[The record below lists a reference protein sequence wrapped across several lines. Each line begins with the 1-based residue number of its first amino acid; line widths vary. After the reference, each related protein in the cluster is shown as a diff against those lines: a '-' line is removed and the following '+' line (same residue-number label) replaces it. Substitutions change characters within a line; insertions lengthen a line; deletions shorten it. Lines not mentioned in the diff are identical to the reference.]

1 MTKEQERIHQILS
14 NGNVELRCIDPSGN
28 IWASV
33 YDDYDFLAQAI
44 RLAHSK
50 RCQIYHTLNPV
61 TNSATNGKLRPYVK
75 TAKDNEIDCY
85 KNILIDIDPPKTD
98 AGATDEGVQDAFQQ
112 ATDVLD
118 FLKTDAGFSHP
129 TTGFSGNG
137 FHLIYNTY
145 IPVDAKEHVKNLL
158 QSLSA
163 RFDMIDTRVFNPS
176 RITRCLGTINRKGG
190 RKSMLLNMSHEIT
203 PGKLI
208 VQYSKQITPEKVK
221 PPHWVTPV
229 GEQSS
234 GWVNGG
240 ELLNRFMELGLYL
253 MEVEA
258 GKHYVTCPNKHQHS
272 STTGTDTVIW
282 FDGER
287 ASFHC
292 SHDHCANI
300 QIQQAAEM
308 VDLKKA
314 SL

>member
-1 MTKEQERIHQILS
+1 
-14 NGNVELRCIDPSGN
+14 
-28 IWASV
+28 
-33 YDDYDFLAQAI
+33 
-44 RLAHSK
+44 
-50 RCQIYHTLNPV
+50 
-61 TNSATNGKLRPYVK
+61 
-75 TAKDNEIDCY
+75 
-85 KNILIDIDPPKTD
+85 
-98 AGATDEGVQDAFQQ
+98 
-112 ATDVLD
+112 
-118 FLKTDAGFSHP
+118 
-129 TTGFSGNG
+129 
-137 FHLIYNTY
+137 
-145 IPVDAKEHVKNLL
+145 
-158 QSLSA
+158 
-163 RFDMIDTRVFNPS
+163 
-176 RITRCLGTINRKGG
+176 
-190 RKSMLLNMSHEIT
+190 MLLNMSHEIT

-229 GEQSS
+229 GEKSS

-240 ELLNRFMELGLYL
+240 ELLTRFTELGLYL